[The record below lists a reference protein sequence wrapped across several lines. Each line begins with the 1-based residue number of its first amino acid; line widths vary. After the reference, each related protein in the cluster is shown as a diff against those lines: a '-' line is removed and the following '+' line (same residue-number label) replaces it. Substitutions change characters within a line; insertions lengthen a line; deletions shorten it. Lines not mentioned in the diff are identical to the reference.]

1 LQQVLLDAEFH
12 GGFFFGQGGGGN
24 PHLFVLLSMHGG
36 QMGAIEIREC
46 FILRVFF
53 CGSHGLSI
61 CLCLY
66 IFVKNQ
72 IVFLENPAADTL
84 NTGSNFS
91 TFRTCASSLIY
102 CEYFYN
108 FFFFSTTGLL
118 GIILISTGNVK
129 GLVGLIFI
137 AAALFQ
143 ALFVQLVKAR

>member
-1 LQQVLLDAEFH
+1 
-12 GGFFFGQGGGGN
+12 
-24 PHLFVLLSMHGG
+24 M
-36 QMGAIEIREC
+36 
-46 FILRVFF
+46 
-53 CGSHGLSI
+53 
-61 CLCLY
+61 
-66 IFVKNQ
+66 KNQ
-72 IVFLENPAADTL
+72 IVFLENPVADTL

-102 CEYFYN
+102 CEYFYK
-108 FFFFSTTGLL
+108 FGGGTTGLL